1 MILKMLKST
10 EKNMKLIKIKAAL
23 SLLLMLAVFAL
34 KAAPLKGITVSAS
47 SPVVPVLKGLESNPL
62 LRLLIYI
69 PAGEK
74 EISFTKITAK
84 LNADGLQSI
93 EKIDVYFTDQE
104 PLFAAKNKLTSISPT
119 TVNMGFDVNLKLKP
133 GMHYIWFSAKLK
145 DQADIDSKIEFHVN
159 QAEDVSTK
167 KYPVIEEGEGFVKRL
182 GIAVKKA
189 GENGINTFRIP
200 GITTTD
206 KGSLITVYDI
216 RYKNSGDLPGNIDV
230 GMSRSTD
237 GGKSWEPMK
246 VIMDMG
252 EPNENN
258 GVGDP
263 AVLFDPVTKKIWAAA
278 LWSKG
283 NRSIAGSKPGLSEDV
298 TGQLVLVSSDDDG
311 LTWSAPKSI
320 TKNVKD
326 PAWNLFFNGPG
337 SGIAMADGKLVFAA
351 QYWDENAMPY
361 STLVYSSDHGLTWKT
376 EDGPKPNTTESQI
389 IETTPGVLML
399 NMRDN
404 RGSFRSVATTADLGK
419 TWTEHHTS
427 YNALQDPVCM
437 ASLIKANVM
446 VKGRQKEVVFF
457 GNDNT
462 QANRYNL
469 TIKASLDLGESWNK
483 KNELLVDDRKFY
495 GYSSLTRIDD
505 RTIGFFY
512 EGLKDLYFV
521 RIPVSEIVK

>member
-1 MILKMLKST
+1 MLKST
-10 EKNMKLIKIKAAL
+10 EKNMKLIKIGAVL
-23 SLLLMLAVFAL
+23 NLLLMLTTFTLQAS
-34 KAAPLKGITVSAS
+34 PLKGLSITAS
-47 SPVVPVLKGLESNPL
+47 SPVVPVLKGMDSNPL
-62 LRLLIYI
+62 LRVLIYI
-69 PAGEK
+69 PEGDK
-74 EISFTKITAK
+74 EITFKKIAAK
-84 LNADGLQSI
+84 LNPAGLQSV

-104 PLFAAKNKLTSISPT
+104 PLFSAKNKLTTINPIA
-119 TVNMGFDVNLKLKP
+119 VNMGIEVNIKLKP
-133 GMHYIWFSAKLK
+133 GMYYIWFSAKLK

-159 QAEDVSTK
+159 QMEDTNAK
-167 KYPVIEEGEGFVKRL
+167 KYTVKEEGQGFVKRL

-200 GITTTD
+200 GIATTD

-263 AVLFDPVTKKIWAAA
+263 AVLFDPVTKKIWVAA

-337 SGIAMADGKLVFAA
+337 SGIAMADGKLV
-351 QYWDENAMPY
+351 
-361 STLVYSSDHGLTWKT
+361 
-376 EDGPKPNTTESQI
+376 
-389 IETTPGVLML
+389 
-399 NMRDN
+399 
-404 RGSFRSVATTADLGK
+404 
-419 TWTEHHTS
+419 
-427 YNALQDPVCM
+427 
-437 ASLIKANVM
+437 
-446 VKGRQKEVVFF
+446 
-457 GNDNT
+457 
-462 QANRYNL
+462 
-469 TIKASLDLGESWNK
+469 
-483 KNELLVDDRKFY
+483 DRK
-495 GYSSLTRIDD
+495 S
-505 RTIGFFY
+505 
-512 EGLKDLYFV
+512 V
-521 RIPVSEIVK
+521 V

>member
-1 MILKMLKST
+1 MRKF
-10 EKNMKLIKIKAAL
+10 KIKAGLA
-23 SLLLMLAVFAL
+23 LLLLFASFAL
-34 KAAPLKGITVSAS
+34 KASPPKGITITAS
-47 SPVVPVLKGLESNPL
+47 SPVVPVLKGLETNPL
-62 LRLLIYI
+62 LRVLIYI

-74 EISFTKITAK
+74 EISFKKIAAR
-84 LNADGLQSI
+84 LNPAGLKSV

-104 PLFAAKNKLTSISPT
+104 PLFAAKNKLTTINPA
-119 TVNMGFDVNLKLKP
+119 TVNISFELNINLKP
-133 GMHYIWFSAKLK
+133 GMHYIWFSAKLRE
-145 DQADIDSKIEFHVN
+145 DADIDSKIEFHVS
-159 QAEDVSTK
+159 QVEDTGAN
-167 KYPVIEEGEGFVKRL
+167 KYVMTEEGQGYVKRL
-182 GIAVKKA
+182 GVAVKKA

-206 KGSLITVYDI
+206 KGSLIAVYDI

-237 GGKSWEPMK
+237 GGKSWAPLK

-263 AVLFDPVTKKIWAAA
+263 AVLFDPVTKKIWVAA

-326 PAWNLFFNGPG
+326 PEWNLFFNGPG

-351 QYWDENAMPY
+351 QYWDEKAMPY
-361 STLVYSSDHGLTWKT
+361 STLLYSNDHGATWKT

-404 RGSFRSVATTADLGK
+404 RGSFRSVATTTDLGK

-437 ASLIKANVM
+437 ASFIKANVL

-457 GNDNT
+457 GNNNT
-462 QANRYNL
+462 QFNRYNL
-469 TIKASLDLGESWNK
+469 TIKASLDLGESWNR
-483 KNELLVDDRKFY
+483 KNELLIDDRKFY
-495 GYSSLTRIDD
+495 GYSSITKIDD
-505 RTIGFFY
+505 KTIGFFY

>member
-1 MILKMLKST
+1 M
-10 EKNMKLIKIKAAL
+10 KNIKRKAGL
-23 SLLLMLAVFAL
+23 SLLLMLASFTL
-34 KAAPLKGITVSAS
+34 KALPLKGITITAS

-62 LRLLIYI
+62 LSVRIYI

-74 EISFTKITAK
+74 EISFKTITAN
-84 LNADGLQSI
+84 LNPVALRSI

-104 PLFAAKNKLTSISPT
+104 PLFAAKNKLT
-119 TVNMGFDVNLKLKP
+119 TVNPSTGSLSFDLNLKLKP

-145 DQADIDSKIEFHVN
+145 EEADIDSKIEFHASQILSDN
-159 QAEDVSTK
+159 AK
-167 KYPVIEEGEGFVKRL
+167 KYVIKEEGQGFVKRL
-182 GIAVKKA
+182 GVAVKKA

-200 GITTTD
+200 GIAITD

-216 RYKNSGDLPGNIDV
+216 RYRNSGDLPGNIDV

-237 GGKSWEPMK
+237 GGKSWQPMK

-252 EPNENN
+252 QPNENN

-263 AVLFDPVTKKIWAAA
+263 AVLFDPVSKKIWVAA

-298 TGQLVLVSSDDDG
+298 TGQLVMVSSDDDG
-311 LTWSAPKSI
+311 LTWSVPRSI
-320 TKNVKD
+320 TKGTKD
-326 PAWNLFFNGPG
+326 PEWNLFFNGPG

-361 STLVYSSDHGLTWKT
+361 STLVYSPDHGLTWKT

-389 IETTPGVLML
+389 IETTPGVLMV

-404 RGSFRSVATTADLGK
+404 RGSFRSVATTDNLGK

-427 YNALQDPVCM
+427 YNALPDPICM
-437 ASLIKANVM
+437 ASFIKANVLL
-446 VKGRQKEVVFF
+446 KGKPTEVVFF
-457 GNDNT
+457 GNNNT

-469 TIKASLDLGESWNK
+469 TVKASLDLGETWNS
-483 KNELLVDDRKFY
+483 KNEILVDDRKFF
-495 GYSSLTRIDD
+495 GYSSLTKIDD
-505 RTIGFFY
+505 NTIGFFY
-512 EGLKDLYFV
+512 EGWKDLYFV
-521 RIPVSEIVK
+521 RIPVKEIIK

>member
-1 MILKMLKST
+1 M
-10 EKNMKLIKIKAAL
+10 MKHIKITIAFGFL
-23 SLLLMLAVFAL
+23 FLMASFTVQAT
-34 KAAPLKGITVSAS
+34 AIKGITITAS
-47 SPVVPVLKGLESNPL
+47 SPVVPVLKGLEYNEL

-74 EISFTKITAK
+74 EISFKKISAK
-84 LNADGLQSI
+84 LNANGAQAI

-104 PLFAAKNKLTSISPT
+104 PLFAPKNKLISINAMAL
-119 TVNMGFDVNLKLKP
+119 NMGFDLNLSLKP
-133 GMHYIWFSAKLK
+133 GMHYIWFCAKLK
-145 DQADIDSKIEFHVN
+145 DNANVDSKIEFHVN
-159 QAEDVSTK
+159 QVEGADAK
-167 KYPVIEEGEGFVKRL
+167 KYPVLEEGQGYVKRL

-200 GITTTD
+200 GIATTD
-206 KGSLITVYDI
+206 KGSLIAVYDV

-230 GMSRSTD
+230 GLSRSVD
-237 GGKSWEPMK
+237 GGLTWEAMK

-263 AVLFDPVTKKIWAAA
+263 AVLFDPVTKKIWVAA

-320 TKNVKD
+320 TKTVKD

-351 QYWDENAMPY
+351 QYWDERAVPH
-361 STLVYSSDHGLTWKT
+361 STLVYSNDHGLSWKT

-404 RGSFRSVATTADLGK
+404 RGSFRSVATTADMGK

-437 ASLIKANVM
+437 ASFIKANVNLNG
-446 VKGRQKEVVFF
+446 KQKEVVFF

-469 TIKASLDLGESWNK
+469 TIKASLDLGESWNR

-495 GYSSLTRIDD
+495 GYSSLTKIDD
-505 RTIGFFY
+505 KTLGFFY
-512 EGLKDLYFV
+512 EGVRDLYFV
-521 RIPVSEIVK
+521 RIPVSEIIK

>member
-1 MILKMLKST
+1 MLKST
-10 EKNMKLIKIKAAL
+10 EKNMKCIKIKAAFI
-23 SLLLMLAVFAL
+23 LLLVLTSFTLQAVQ
-34 KAAPLKGITVSAS
+34 LKGITVTAS
-47 SPVVPVLKGLESNPL
+47 SPVVPVLKGMESNPL
-62 LRLLIYI
+62 LSVLIYI

-74 EISFTKITAK
+74 EITFNKIAAR
-84 LNADGLQSI
+84 LNADALRSI

-104 PLFAAKNKLTSISPT
+104 PLFAPKNKLTSISPAALNIQFE
-119 TVNMGFDVNLKLKP
+119 VNINLKP

-145 DQADIDSKIEFHVN
+145 DQADIDSKIEFHVD
-159 QAEDVSTK
+159 QLLGADFK
-167 KYPVIEEGEGFVKRL
+167 KYKVTEVGTGFVKRL

-200 GITTTD
+200 GIATTN
-206 KGSLITVYDI
+206 KGSLIAVYDI

-237 GGKSWEPMK
+237 GGKSWEPTK

-263 AVLFDPVTKKIWAAA
+263 AVLFDPITKKIWVAA

-283 NRSIAGSKPGLSEDV
+283 NRSIAGSKPGLSEDI
-298 TGQLVLVSSDDDG
+298 TGQLVLVSSEDDG

-337 SGIAMADGKLVFAA
+337 SGMTMADGKLVFAA
-351 QYWDENAMPY
+351 QYWDEKAMPH
-361 STLVYSSDHGLTWKT
+361 STLVYSADHGETWKT

-437 ASLIKANVM
+437 ASFIKTNVL
-446 VKGRQKEVVFF
+446 VKGREKEVVFF

-469 TIKASLDLGESWNK
+469 TIKASLDLGESWGK

-495 GYSSLTRIDD
+495 GYSSLTRVDE

>member
-1 MILKMLKST
+1 MM
-10 EKNMKLIKIKAAL
+10 KNIKIRTGL
-23 SLLLMLAVFAL
+23 SLLLVIASFAL
-34 KAAPLKGITVSAS
+34 KALPLKGISITAS

-62 LRLLIYI
+62 LRVLIYI

-74 EISFTKITAK
+74 EISFKKITAK
-84 LNADGLQSI
+84 LNPAALQSI

-104 PLFAAKNKLTSISPT
+104 PLFAAKNKLI
-119 TVNMGFDVNLKLKP
+119 TVNPSAVDQSFDLDIKLKP

-159 QAEDVSTK
+159 QIEDANAK
-167 KYPVIEEGEGFVKRL
+167 KYAVTETGIGFVKRL

-189 GENGINTFRIP
+189 GESGINTFRIP
-200 GITTTD
+200 GIATTD
-206 KGSLITVYDI
+206 KGSLITVYDV

-237 GGKSWEPMK
+237 GGKSWQPMK

-263 AVLFDPVTKKIWAAA
+263 AVLFDPVTKKIWVAA

-320 TKNVKD
+320 TKDTKD

-361 STLVYSSDHGLTWKT
+361 STLVYSTDHGLTWKT

-427 YNALQDPVCM
+427 YNALQDPICM
-437 ASLIKANVM
+437 ASFIKANVL
-446 VKGRQKEVVFF
+446 VKGKQKEVVFF
-457 GNDNT
+457 GNNNT

-469 TIKASLDLGESWNK
+469 TIQARLDLGESWNS
-483 KNELLVDDRKFY
+483 KNELLVDDRKFF
-495 GYSSLTRIDD
+495 GYSSLTKIDD
-505 RTIGFFY
+505 QTIGFFY
-512 EGLKDLYFV
+512 EGWKDLYFV

>member
-1 MILKMLKST
+1 MLKST
-10 EKNMKLIKIKAAL
+10 KNMKLIKTGAVL
-23 SLLLMLAVFAL
+23 SLLLILTAFTLQASL
-34 KAAPLKGITVSAS
+34 LKGLSITAS
-47 SPVVPVLKGLESNPL
+47 SPVVPVLKGMESNPL
-62 LRLLIYI
+62 LRVLIYI

-74 EISFTKITAK
+74 EITFKKISAK
-84 LNADGLQSI
+84 LNPAALQSV
-93 EKIDVYFTDQE
+93 ESIDVYFTDQE
-104 PLFAAKNKLTSISPT
+104 PLFAVKNKLTTINPT
-119 TVNMGFDVNLKLKP
+119 AVNMGFELNINLKP

-159 QAEDVSTK
+159 QIEDTNAK
-167 KYPVIEEGEGFVKRL
+167 KYAVVEEGQGFVKRL

-200 GITTTD
+200 GISTTN

-263 AVLFDPVTKKIWAAA
+263 AVLFDPITKKIWVAA

-320 TKNVKD
+320 TKDVKD

-351 QYWDENAMPY
+351 QYWDENAMPH
-361 STLVYSSDHGLTWKT
+361 STLIYSADHGLTWKT

-389 IETTPGVLML
+389 IETTRGVLML

-404 RGSFRSVATTADLGK
+404 RGSFRSVATTADMGK

-437 ASLIKANVM
+437 ASFIKAKVM

-495 GYSSLTRIDD
+495 GYSSLTKIDNQ
-505 RTIGFFY
+505 TIGFFY

-521 RIPVSEIVK
+521 RIPVNEIVK

>member
-1 MILKMLKST
+1 MRKF
-10 EKNMKLIKIKAAL
+10 KIKAGLA
-23 SLLLMLAVFAL
+23 LLLLFASFAL
-34 KAAPLKGITVSAS
+34 KASPPKGITITVS
-47 SPVVPVLKGLESNPL
+47 SPVVPVLKGLETNPL
-62 LRLLIYI
+62 LRVLIYI

-74 EISFTKITAK
+74 EISFKKIAAR
-84 LNADGLQSI
+84 LNPAGLKSV

-104 PLFAAKNKLTSISPT
+104 PLFAAKNKLTTINPA
-119 TVNMGFDVNLKLKP
+119 TVNIGFELNINLKP
-133 GMHYIWFSAKLK
+133 GMHYIWFSAKLRE
-145 DQADIDSKIEFHVN
+145 DADIDSKIEFHVS
-159 QAEDVSTK
+159 QVEDTGAN
-167 KYPVIEEGEGFVKRL
+167 KYVMTEEGHGYVKRL
-182 GIAVKKA
+182 GVAVKKA

-206 KGSLITVYDI
+206 KGSLIAVYDI

-237 GGKSWEPMK
+237 GGKSWAPLK

-263 AVLFDPVTKKIWAAA
+263 AVLFDPVTKKIWVAA

-326 PAWNLFFNGPG
+326 PEWNLFFNGPG

-361 STLVYSSDHGLTWKT
+361 STLLYSNDHGATWKT

-404 RGSFRSVATTADLGK
+404 RGSFRSVATTTDLGK

-437 ASLIKANVM
+437 ASFIKANVL

-457 GNDNT
+457 GNNNT
-462 QANRYNL
+462 QFNRYNL
-469 TIKASLDLGESWNK
+469 TIKASLDLGESWNR
-483 KNELLVDDRKFY
+483 KNELLIDDRKFY
-495 GYSSLTRIDD
+495 GYSSITKIDD
-505 RTIGFFY
+505 KTIGFFY

>member
-1 MILKMLKST
+1 
-10 EKNMKLIKIKAAL
+10 MKYIKTSIRL
-23 SLLLMLAVFAL
+23 SLLLILATFTL
-34 KAAPLKGITVSAS
+34 QAAALKGITVTAS
-47 SPVVPVLKGLESNPL
+47 SPVVPVLKGLDANPL
-62 LRLLIYI
+62 LRVLIYI

-74 EISFTKITAK
+74 EISFKKITAM
-84 LNADGLQSI
+84 LSSAALQSI

-104 PLFAAKNKLTSISPT
+104 PLFAAKNKLITLNPT
-119 TVNMGFDVNLKLKP
+119 TAILSFDLNLKLKP
-133 GMHYIWFSAKLK
+133 GMHYLWFSAKLK
-145 DQADIDSKIEFHVN
+145 ELADIDSKIEFHVN
-159 QAEDVSTK
+159 QIEDTNAK
-167 KYPVIEEGEGFVKRL
+167 KYPVIEEGQGYVKRL
-182 GIAVKKA
+182 GIAVKK
-189 GENGINTFRIP
+189 GGDQGINTFRIP
-200 GITTTD
+200 GIATTD
-206 KGSLITVYDI
+206 KGSLITVYDV

-237 GGKSWEPMK
+237 GGKSWEPVK

-263 AVLFDPVTKKIWAAA
+263 AVLFDPVTKKIWVAA

-283 NRSIAGSKPGLSEDV
+283 NRSIAGSKPGLSEDI

-311 LTWSAPKSI
+311 LTWSAPRSI
-320 TKNVKD
+320 TKDVKD

-337 SGIAMADGKLVFAA
+337 SGIAMTDGKLVFAA
-351 QYWDENAMPY
+351 QYWDEHAMPY
-361 STLVYSSDHGLTWKT
+361 STLLYSADHGLTWKT

-437 ASLIKANVM
+437 ASLIKANVL

-469 TIKASLDLGESWNK
+469 TIKASLDLGESWNR
-483 KNELLVDDRKFY
+483 KNELLVDDRKFF
-495 GYSSLTRIDD
+495 GYSALTKIDD
-505 RTIGFFY
+505 QTIGFFY
-512 EGLKDLYFV
+512 EGWKDLYFV